1 MPPKKK
7 NNDVIEM
14 MIREQPLIHKSKK
27 PVLSL
32 TIKKKALADQPV
44 QVSVPAQISIPI
56 SIPLVDALGKE
67 LEDKAVIQVESD
79 ATKKKEKKILTK
91 KVKVVESKDRC
102 IARRLNNEQ
111 CPRQRTKDTE
121 FCSAHSKKHNNGT
134 IRDPIIEKVGNPP
147 ISKRGRKRK
156 TEYSDKIY
164 NNDYIAMWEHII
176 ENEKYLM
183 DKYGN
188 IYTFD
193 VEHPKYI
200 GHQTLANK
208 IELPKPDNP

>member
-1 MPPKKK
+1 
-7 NNDVIEM
+7 M
-14 MIREQPLIHKSKK
+14 MIREQPLPPLIPKSKK

-32 TIKKKALADQPV
+32 TIKKKASPEPAPIPPV
-44 QVSVPAQISIPI
+44 EE
-56 SIPLVDALGKE
+56 LGKE
-67 LEDKAVIQVESD
+67 LGNELEAKAVIQVKSD
-79 ATKKKEKKILTK
+79 ATEKKEKKILTK
-91 KVKVVESKDRC
+91 KVKVVEPKDRC

-121 FCSAHSKKHNNGT
+121 FCSAHFKKHNNGT
-134 IRDPIIEKVGNPP
+134 IRDPIIEKVGNTP

-164 NNDYIAMWEHII
+164 NNDFIAMWEHII

-193 VEHPKYI
+193 VEHPRYI